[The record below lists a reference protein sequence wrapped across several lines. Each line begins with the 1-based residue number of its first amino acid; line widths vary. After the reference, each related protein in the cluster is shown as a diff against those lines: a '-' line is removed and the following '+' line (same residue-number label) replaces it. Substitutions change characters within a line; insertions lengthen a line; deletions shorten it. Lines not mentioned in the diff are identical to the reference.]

1 MLNGLVIIAIENDV
15 LKKITY
21 ENIIEDFISKN
32 LRRMM
37 LFSG

>member
-1 MLNGLVIIAIENDV
+1 MLNGLAIIAIENDV

-32 LRRMM
+32 SRRMM

>member
-32 LRRMM
+32 SRRMM